1 MDYKVDAKKLKQV
14 FKLAGKVQNVELSL
28 DKDGNSRGFAVVE
41 YDHPVEAVQAIS
53 MLDRQML
60 FERRMTVRLD
70 RIPDHG
76 EGLKL
81 PEGLGGIGVGLGPG
95 GEPLKDVAHNLPNQN
110 QNQSSSNSSFQ
121 QQQQQVAQ
129 QNAMNLVQPPVNS
142 VVASVV
148 PNNANLMGS
157 AAAASQIDLNNLNTL
172 RNVVG
177 GLKNLAGVGM
187 SNPLLTN
194 NLTSL
199 GINLAAQATA
209 DQALTNNYSTG
220 NNYSSGFVNDFNNQS
235 AGPNIFDSLRNQ
247 FGGGNDNVNVNDFN
261 SQGGSGYGNNSSG
274 RKSDTIIIKNVS
286 IVRVIKNL

>member
-1 MDYKVDAKKLKQV
+1 MDYKVDSKKLKQV

-60 FERRMTVRLD
+60 FDRRMTVRLD

-76 EGLKL
+76 EGMKL
-81 PEGLGGIGVGLGPG
+81 PEGLGGIGVGLGPN

-121 QQQQQVAQ
+121 PQQQQQ
-129 QNAMNLVQPPVNS
+129 QNSMPVVNP
-142 VVASVV
+142 VVPSVV
-148 PNNANLMGS
+148 PNNANLLAGS
-157 AAAASQIDLNNLNTL
+157 AAGIDLSNLNAL

-177 GLKNLAGVGM
+177 GLKNLAGVGI
-187 SNPLLTN
+187 SNPLLN
-194 NLTSL
+194 NSLSNLGVSL
-199 GINLAAQATA
+199 GGGMGAQSN
-209 DQALTNNYSTG
+209 DYSTG
-220 NNYSSGFVNDFNNQS
+220 NNSYSSGFGNDFNNQS
-235 AGPNIFDSLRNQ
+235 VGSNMYDSLRGQ
-247 FGGGNDNVNVNDFN
+247 YGGGNDNVNVNDFN
-261 SQGGSGYGNNSSG
+261 SQSAGGYGNNNSG

-286 IVRVIKNL
+286 KGNNVVEYLCFE

>member
-1 MDYKVDAKKLKQV
+1 MDYKVDSKKLKQV

-121 QQQQQVAQ
+121 QQQQQQAVQQ
-129 QNAMNLVQPPVNS
+129 QNPMNLVQPTVNS
-142 VVASVV
+142 VVPSVV
-148 PNNANLMGS
+148 PNNANLLGS

-177 GLKNLAGVGM
+177 GLKNLAGVGI
-187 SNPLLTN
+187 SNPLLSN

-199 GINLAAQATA
+199 GINLAAQAS

-220 NNYSSGFVNDFNNQS
+220 NNYSSGFVGDFNNQS

-247 FGGGNDNVNVNDFN
+247 FGGGNDNVNDF
-261 SQGGSGYGNNSSG
+261 SQGGSGYGNNGSG

-286 IVRVIKNL
+286 TVRIGEEL

>member
-1 MDYKVDAKKLKQV
+1 M
-14 FKLAGKVQNVELSL
+14 FKLAGKVQTVELSL

-60 FERRMTVRLD
+60 FDRRMTVRLD

-110 QNQSSSNSSFQ
+110 QSQNQSSSNSSFQ
-121 QQQQQVAQ
+121 QQQQQ
-129 QNAMNLVQPPVNS
+129 QNALSLVQPVVNS
-142 VVASVV
+142 VVPSVV
-148 PNNANLMGS
+148 PNNANLLGT
-157 AAAASQIDLNNLNTL
+157 AAAASGLDLNNLNTL

-177 GLKNLAGVGM
+177 GLKNLAGVGIA
-187 SNPLLTN
+187 NPLLTN
-194 NLTSL
+194 NLSSL
-199 GINLAAQATA
+199 GINLGVPTN

-235 AGPNIFDSLRNQ
+235 AGPNIFDSLRSQ
-247 FGGGNDNVNVNDFN
+247 FGGVNENVNVNDFN
-261 SQGGSGYGNNSSG
+261 SQGGSGYGNSG

-286 IVRVIKNL
+286 SSSFKVEKY

>member
-1 MDYKVDAKKLKQV
+1 MDYKVDSKKLKQV

-110 QNQSSSNSSFQ
+110 QNQSSSNASFQ
-121 QQQQQVAQ
+121 QQQQQ
-129 QNAMNLVQPPVNS
+129 QNAMNLVAPTVNS
-142 VVASVV
+142 VVPSVV
-148 PNNANLMGS
+148 PNNQNLMAS
-157 AAAASQIDLNNLNTL
+157 AGAASGLDLNNLNTL

-177 GLKNLAGVGM
+177 GLKNLAGVGIT
-187 SNPLLTN
+187 NPLLTS
-194 NLTSL
+194 NLSSL
-199 GINLAAQATA
+199 GINLGGQTN
-209 DQALTNNYSTG
+209 DQPLTNNYSTG

-235 AGPNIFDSLRNQ
+235 GGATIFDSLRSQ
-247 FGGGNDNVNVNDFN
+247 FGGVNDNNVNVNDFN
-261 SQGGSGYGNNSSG
+261 SQGGSGYGGGGNGSG

-286 IVRVIKNL
+286 YFFFRNML